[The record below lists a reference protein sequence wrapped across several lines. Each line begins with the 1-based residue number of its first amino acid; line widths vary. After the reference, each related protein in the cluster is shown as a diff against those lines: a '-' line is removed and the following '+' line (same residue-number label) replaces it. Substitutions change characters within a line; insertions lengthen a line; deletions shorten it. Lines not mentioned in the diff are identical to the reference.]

1 MNTSFNFLTGVLR
14 GRLGRPAGTAG
25 TGSPAKTMEID
36 KEIRSNQFSIY
47 HNIDHW
53 GIKYIRSHF
62 PTKRGSVSLQISFPI
77 SVAGTK

>member
-1 MNTSFNFLTGVLR
+1 MDTSFNFLTGVLR
-14 GRLGRPAGTAG
+14 RPAGTAG

-62 PTKRGSVSLQISFPI
+62 PTKRRSVSLQISFPI